1 MELKGF
7 IGALYKLGDWVIRLV
22 YVNILWVLF
31 IGVGGIVLGI
41 MPSTTALFSVM
52 RKWMKGETDLPIFKT
67 YWRSFKKDFKK
78 ANLLG
83 LVLGVISL
91 ILYVDYRVILI
102 SPGATFQI
110 LALVLM
116 VILFIFSLMCLY
128 LFPVFVS
135 YEMKLFQYFKFS
147 FLFTFASPLS
157 TIIMLVGLFFTGI
170 LLTMVPGLII
180 FFGASATAFIIMAS
194 ANRAFG
200 KIKYKIEKNHIQQ
213 ENIVNQ

>member
-7 IGALYKLGDWVIRLV
+7 IGTLYKLGDWVIRLV

-31 IGVGGIVLGI
+31 IGVGGIILGL

-52 RKWMKGETDLPIFKT
+52 HKWMKGETDLPIFKT
-67 YWRSFKKDFKK
+67 YWRSFKSEFKMS
-78 ANLLG
+78 NLLG
-83 LVLGVISL
+83 LLLGVISL
-91 ILYVDYRVILI
+91 ILYVDYRVIII

-147 FLFTFASPLS
+147 FLFAFASPLS
-157 TIIMLVGLFFTGI
+157 TIIMLVGLFFTS
-170 LLTMVPGLII
+170 LLMTMVPGLII

-200 KIKYKIEKNHIQQ
+200 KIKYKIERNHIQQ

>member
-116 VILFIFSLMCLY
+116 VILFLFSLMCLY
-128 LFPVFVS
+128 LFPVFAS

-147 FLFTFASPLS
+147 FLFAFASPLS